1 MYTQRESPTKDQT
14 STKLYSICMHA
25 EAGVAP
31 MIISS
36 LRDDGGCDG
45 RSSGGSVA
53 EAAEPEAGAGG
64 EEGEPGD
71 ERRAEEDE
79 ADGHHPQL
87 LVRRVE
93 RHRPPHQHAG
103 ACEPHSRH
111 ARRRRPRRPPFSL
124 RSDAARLQGDDGVAA
139 VGSPP
144 AAAGRLGRRP
154 RATRLSLRRHDGER
168 RGLRGEGEARSRAAG
183 ARAVRA

>member
-103 ACEPHSRH
+103 ARETHPRH
-111 ARRRRPRRPPFSL
+111 ARCRRPRRPPFSL
-124 RSDAARLQGDDGVAA
+124 RSRAARLQGGDA
-139 VGSPP
+139 VGPP
-144 AAAGRLGRRP
+144 PGAAGDRLGRRP
-154 RATRLSLRRHDGER
+154 RATRLSLRRHDGEGQ
-168 RGLRGEGEARSRAAG
+168 GLRGEGEARSRAAG